1 MDPSW
6 DERMRRKRSPRVKG
20 FAASESPNR
29 RRSMGC
35 DRHDPHQELCQA
47 GLQPSRIL
55 AETNNR
61 LAGQN
66 RGALTVSVF
75 LGILNLRTG
84 LMEYVNGGHEEPL
97 WKASG
102 QDFTPLKSRPCF
114 ALAIMEN
121 VPYWQQELQLVQGD
135 MLFLYTGGVV
145 RSEDIKGNVYTETY
159 LKQYL
164 DELVKREISLKG
176 IADGLQNDL
185 ERFSEGRG
193 QELDRTMVLLRYYG

>member
-1 MDPSW
+1 MIA
-6 DERMRRKRSPRVKG
+6 M
-20 FAASESPNR
+20 
-29 RRSMGC
+29 
-35 DRHDPHQELCQA
+35 PHIKNYAKL
-47 GLQPSRIL
+47 GYSPSRIL

-61 LAGQN
+61 LA
-66 RGALTVSVF
+66 S
-75 LGILNLRTG
+75 
-84 LMEYVNGGHEEPL
+84 
-97 WKASG
+97 
-102 QDFTPLKSRPCF
+102 
-114 ALAIMEN
+114 MEN

-145 RSEDIKGNVYTETY
+145 RAEDIKGNVYTETY

-176 IADGLQNDL
+176 IVDGLQNDL

>member
-1 MDPSW
+1 M
-6 DERMRRKRSPRVKG
+6 
-20 FAASESPNR
+20 
-29 RRSMGC
+29 
-35 DRHDPHQELCQA
+35 
-47 GLQPSRIL
+47 
-55 AETNNR
+55 
-61 LAGQN
+61 
-66 RGALTVSVF
+66 SVF

-84 LMEYVNGGHEEPL
+84 LMEYVNGGHEEPF

-114 ALAIMEN
+114 ALASMEN

-145 RSEDIKGNVYTETY
+145 RAEDIKGNVYTETY

-176 IADGLQNDL
+176 IVDGLQNDL